1 MRVLVTGHNGYI
13 GTVLAPQLQAAGHDV
28 VGLDSFLFE
37 GCTLGA
43 EAAAVP
49 SVRMDVR
56 DVGVDDLR
64 GFDAV
69 LHLAA
74 VSNDPVGHLDPGT
87 TYEINHEASVRLA
100 QLAKE
105 AGVERFVFSS
115 SCSLYGSS
123 STDGLLDEGA
133 AFDPVT
139 PYGHSKVL
147 AEQDISPLADD
158 DFSPTFL
165 RNATVYGASPALR
178 ADVVVNNLTGLA
190 FLTGE
195 IRMQSDGTPWR
206 PLVHVRD
213 VARAFQAV
221 LEAPRE
227 VVHNQSFN
235 VCRDSE
241 NYRVRQVAEIVKEVV
256 PNTEVTF
263 AAGAGPDARN
273 YRVSGAKLEAALPAA
288 TPTRTVRDG
297 VEELLAAF
305 RADGLRI
312 EDFEG
317 PRFVRLKR
325 VNELIESGR
334 IDGRL
339 RWLASVPGRA

>member
-1 MRVLVTGHNGYI
+1 
-13 GTVLAPQLQAAGHDV
+13 
-28 VGLDSFLFE
+28 
-37 GCTLGA
+37 
-43 EAAAVP
+43 
-49 SVRMDVR
+49 
-56 DVGVDDLR
+56 
-64 GFDAV
+64 
-69 LHLAA
+69 
-74 VSNDPVGHLDPGT
+74 
-87 TYEINHEASVRLA
+87 
-100 QLAKE
+100 
-105 AGVERFVFSS
+105 
-115 SCSLYGSS
+115 
-123 STDGLLDEGA
+123 
-133 AFDPVT
+133 
-139 PYGHSKVL
+139 VL

-273 YRVSGAKLEAALPAA
+273 YRVSGTKLEAALPAA

-325 VNELIESGR
+325 VNELIEGGR